1 MSVSAMATTV
11 TTRTGVRRATSP
23 ATARRVLV
31 FALLAV
37 FALFFLVPI
46 VWLLL
51 APTKNTSTL
60 VRDNPYAFGS
70 LQDLKANWDALWA
83 FQDGAVRTWVTN
95 SVYYSLAA
103 LGLTLVV
110 TVPAGYALA
119 KMQFAGR
126 RLLLVGSLVVMLMPT
141 SALVLPLFLEMD
153 QAGLVNSPLSVI
165 LPYSFFPFGVY
176 LTYIYFSTA
185 VPADLI
191 SAAKI
196 DGCGDF
202 RAFLY
207 IALPLA
213 RPVVALVGFFS
224 FVTNWNNFFLPY
236 VMLPVSDRYPVQVG
250 LTQLLASTPN
260 FNPVVSPDAAVSPPQ
275 LALATLVAV
284 VPVLVVF
291 LVAQRY
297 LVTGLTAGGT
307 KE

>member
-1 MSVSAMATTV
+1 MSVSAIATTTV
-11 TTRTGVRRATSP
+11 PRKRQRRATSP
-23 ATARRVLV
+23 TTARRALV
-31 FALLAV
+31 FALLTV

-51 APTKNTSTL
+51 APTKDTAAL
-60 VRDNPYAFGS
+60 VGDNPYSFGS
-70 LQDLKANWDALWA
+70 FSDLTANWDALLH
-83 FQDGAVRTWVTN
+83 FQDGAVKTWITN

-103 LGLTLVV
+103 LAVTLVV
-110 TVPAGYALA
+110 TVPAGYAMA
-119 KMQFAGR
+119 KMEFLGR

-153 QAGLVNSPLSVI
+153 TVGLVNSPLSVI

-176 LTYIYFSTA
+176 LSYIYFSTA

-191 SAAKI
+191 AAAKL

-224 FVTNWNNFFLPY
+224 FVQNWNNFFLPY
-236 VMLPVSDRYPVQVG
+236 VMLPVSDRYPMQVG

-260 FNPVVSPDAAVSPPQ
+260 FNPVVSPEAAVSPPQ
-275 LALATLVAV
+275 LALATLVAI

-291 LVAQRY
+291 LVAQRH
-297 LVTGLTAGGT
+297 LVSGLTAGAT

>member
-1 MSVSAMATTV
+1 MVAVTLAPPI
-11 TTRTGVRRATSP
+11 TTRRRIDAPS
-23 ATARRVLV
+23 AARRTLV
-31 FALLAV
+31 VALLATFV
-37 FALFFLVPI
+37 LFFLIPI
-46 VWLLL
+46 LWLLL
-51 APTKNTSTL
+51 APTKNASTL
-60 VRDNPYAFGS
+60 VSSNPYSFGS
-70 LQDLKANWDALWA
+70 FGDLKANWTALLD
-83 FQDGAVRTWVTN
+83 FQDGAVKTWLTN
-95 SVYYSLAA
+95 SIWYSLAA
-103 LGLTLVV
+103 LAVTLVI
-110 TVPAGYALA
+110 TVPAGYAMA
-119 KMQFAGR
+119 KMEFAGR
-126 RLLLVGSLVVMLMPT
+126 RLLLIASLVVMLMPT

-153 QAGLVNSPLSVI
+153 QVGLVNSPLSVI

-191 SAAKI
+191 AAAKI

-202 RAFLY
+202 RAFFH

-213 RPVVALVGFFS
+213 SPVVALVGFFS

-236 VMLPVSDRYPVQVG
+236 VMLPVSDRYPMQVG

-260 FNPVVSPDAAVSPPQ
+260 FNPVVSPEAAISPPQ

-297 LVTGLTAGGT
+297 LVSGLTAGGT
-307 KE
+307 KG

>member
-1 MSVSAMATTV
+1 M
-11 TTRTGVRRATSP
+11 
-23 ATARRVLV
+23 
-31 FALLAV
+31 
-37 FALFFLVPI
+37 
-46 VWLLL
+46 
-51 APTKNTSTL
+51 
-60 VRDNPYAFGS
+60 D
-70 LQDLKANWDALWA
+70 
-83 FQDGAVRTWVTN
+83 
-95 SVYYSLAA
+95 
-103 LGLTLVV
+103 
-110 TVPAGYALA
+110 
-119 KMQFAGR
+119 FAGR
-126 RLLLVGSLVVMLMPT
+126 RLLLIASLVVMLMPT

-153 QAGLVNSPLSVI
+153 QVGLVNSPLSVI

-191 SAAKI
+191 AAAKI

-202 RAFLY
+202 RAFFH

-213 RPVVALVGFFS
+213 SPVVALVGFFS

-236 VMLPVSDRYPVQVG
+236 VMLPVSDRYPMQVG

-260 FNPVVSPDAAVSPPQ
+260 FNPVVSPDAAVTPPQ

-297 LVTGLTAGGT
+297 LVSGLTAGGT
-307 KE
+307 KG

>member
-1 MSVSAMATTV
+1 MSVSAMPTTV
-11 TTRTGVRRATSP
+11 TRTRERRATSP
-23 ATARRVLV
+23 AAARRALV
-31 FALLAV
+31 FGLLTV
-37 FALFFLVPI
+37 FALFFLVPV

-51 APTKNTSTL
+51 APTKNAAAL
-60 VRDNPYAFGS
+60 VGDNPYSFGS
-70 LQDLKANWDALWA
+70 FSDLKANWDALLA
-83 FQDGAVRTWVTN
+83 FQDGAVKTWITN
-95 SVYYSLAA
+95 SVSYSLAA
-103 LGLTLVV
+103 LALTLVV

-119 KMQFAGR
+119 KMQFLGR

-153 QAGLVNSPLSVI
+153 SVGLVNSPLSVI

-202 RAFLY
+202 RAFLH

-236 VMLPVSDRYPVQVG
+236 VMLPVSDRYPMQVG

-275 LALATLVAV
+275 LALATLVAI

-291 LVAQRY
+291 LVAQRH
-297 LVTGLTAGGT
+297 LVSGLTAGAK

>member
-1 MSVSAMATTV
+1 
-11 TTRTGVRRATSP
+11 
-23 ATARRVLV
+23 
-31 FALLAV
+31 
-37 FALFFLVPI
+37 

-51 APTKNTSTL
+51 APSKNTSTL
-60 VRDNPYAFGS
+60 VSSNPYSFGS
-70 LQDLKANWDALWA
+70 FGDLKANWTALFD
-83 FQDGAVRTWVTN
+83 FQDGAVQTWLTN
-95 SVYYSLAA
+95 SIWYSLAA
-103 LGLTLVV
+103 LAVTLVV
-110 TVPAGYALA
+110 TIPAGYAMA
-119 KMQFAGR
+119 KMNFAGR
-126 RLLLVGSLVVMLMPT
+126 RLLLVASLVVMLMPT

-153 QAGLVNSPLSVI
+153 QVGLVNSPLSVI

-191 SAAKI
+191 AAAKI

-202 RAFLY
+202 RAFFH

-213 RPVVALVGFFS
+213 SPVVALVGFFS

-236 VMLPVSDRYPVQVG
+236 VMLPVSDRYPMQVG

-260 FNPVVSPDAAVSPPQ
+260 FNPVVSPDAAVTPPQ

-297 LVTGLTAGGT
+297 LVSGLTAGGT
-307 KE
+307 KG

>member
-1 MSVSAMATTV
+1 MVAV
-11 TTRTGVRRATSP
+11 TLAPPVAVRRRMDASS
-23 ATARRVLV
+23 AARRTLMV
-31 FALLAV
+31 ALLAT
-37 FALFFLVPI
+37 FLLFFLIPI
-46 VWLLL
+46 LWLLL

-60 VRDNPYAFGS
+60 VSSNPYSFGS
-70 LQDLKANWDALWA
+70 FGDLKANWKALLD
-83 FQDGAVRTWVTN
+83 FQDGAVKTWLTN
-95 SVYYSLAA
+95 SIWYSLAA
-103 LGLTLVV
+103 LAVTLVV
-110 TVPAGYALA
+110 TVPAGYAMA
-119 KMQFAGR
+119 KMEFAGR
-126 RLLLVGSLVVMLMPT
+126 RLLLVASLVVMLMPT

-153 QAGLVNSPLSVI
+153 QVGLVNSPLSVI

-191 SAAKI
+191 AAAKI

-202 RAFLY
+202 RAFFH

-213 RPVVALVGFFS
+213 SPVVALVGFFS

-236 VMLPVSDRYPVQVG
+236 VMLPVSDRYPMQVG

-260 FNPVVSPDAAVSPPQ
+260 FNPVVSPDAAVTPPQ

-297 LVTGLTAGGT
+297 LVSGLTAGGT
-307 KE
+307 KG

>member
-1 MSVSAMATTV
+1 MATTV
-11 TTRTGVRRATSP
+11 PGTRGRRAASP
-23 ATARRVLV
+23 ETARRVLV

-37 FALFFLVPI
+37 FALFFLVPV

-51 APTKNTSTL
+51 APTKDAAAL
-60 VRDNPYAFGS
+60 VGDNPYAFGS
-70 LQDLKANWDALWA
+70 FHDLKGNWDALLH
-83 FQDGAVRTWVTN
+83 FQDGAVKTWITN

-103 LGLTLVV
+103 LVITLVV
-110 TVPAGYALA
+110 TVPAGYAMA
-119 KMQFAGR
+119 KLDFPGR

-153 QAGLVNSPLSVI
+153 SVGLVNSPLSVI
-165 LPYSFFPFGVY
+165 LPYAFFPFGVY

-191 SAAKI
+191 AAAKL

-202 RAFLY
+202 RAFLH

-224 FVTNWNNFFLPY
+224 FVQNWNNFFLPY

-291 LVAQRY
+291 LVAQRH
-297 LVTGLTAGGT
+297 LVSGLTAGAT

>member
-1 MSVSAMATTV
+1 MV
-11 TTRTGVRRATSP
+11 
-23 ATARRVLV
+23 
-31 FALLAV
+31 ALLAT
-37 FALFFLVPI
+37 FLLFFLIPI
-46 VWLLL
+46 LWLLL
-51 APTKNTSTL
+51 APSKTTSTL
-60 VRDNPYAFGS
+60 VSSNPYSFGS
-70 LQDLKANWDALWA
+70 LGNLKANWNALFD
-83 FQDGAVRTWVTN
+83 FQDGAVQTWLTN
-95 SVYYSLAA
+95 SIWYSLAA
-103 LGLTLVV
+103 LAVTLVV
-110 TVPAGYALA
+110 TIPAGYAMA
-119 KMQFAGR
+119 KMDFAGR
-126 RLLLVGSLVVMLMPT
+126 RLLLVASLVVMLMPT

-153 QAGLVNSPLSVI
+153 QVGLVNSPLSVI

-191 SAAKI
+191 AAAKI

-202 RAFLY
+202 RAFFH

-213 RPVVALVGFFS
+213 SPVVALVGFFS

-236 VMLPVSDRYPVQVG
+236 VMLPVSDRYPMQVG

-260 FNPVVSPDAAVSPPQ
+260 FNPVVSPDAAVTPPQ

-297 LVTGLTAGGT
+297 LVSGLTAGGT
-307 KE
+307 KG

>member
-1 MSVSAMATTV
+1 MV
-11 TTRTGVRRATSP
+11 
-23 ATARRVLV
+23 
-31 FALLAV
+31 ALLAT
-37 FALFFLVPI
+37 FLLFFLIPI
-46 VWLLL
+46 LWLLL
-51 APTKNTSTL
+51 APSKTTSTL
-60 VRDNPYAFGS
+60 VSSNPYSFGS
-70 LQDLKANWDALWA
+70 LGNLKANWNALFD
-83 FQDGAVRTWVTN
+83 FQDGAVQTWLTN
-95 SVYYSLAA
+95 SIWYSLAA
-103 LGLTLVV
+103 LAVTLVV
-110 TVPAGYALA
+110 TIPAGYAMA
-119 KMQFAGR
+119 KMNFAGR
-126 RLLLVGSLVVMLMPT
+126 RLLLVASLVVMLMPT

-153 QAGLVNSPLSVI
+153 QVGLVNSPLSVI

-191 SAAKI
+191 AAAKI

-202 RAFLY
+202 RAFFH

-213 RPVVALVGFFS
+213 SPVVALVGFFS

-236 VMLPVSDRYPVQVG
+236 VMLPVSDRYPMQVG

-297 LVTGLTAGGT
+297 LVSGLTAGGT
-307 KE
+307 KG

>member
-1 MSVSAMATTV
+1 MATV
-11 TTRTGVRRATSP
+11 ALAAPR
-23 ATARRVLV
+23 TARRRIDAPRAARRTLMV
-31 FALLAV
+31 ALIGTFL
-37 FALFFLVPI
+37 LFFLVPI

-51 APTKNTSTL
+51 APTKTTGTL
-60 VRDNPYAFGS
+60 VSQNPYSFGTFS
-70 LQDLKANWDALWA
+70 DLRANWDALVA
-83 FQDGAVRTWVTN
+83 FQDGAVKTWLTN
-95 SVYYSLAA
+95 SIWYSLAA
-103 LGLTLVV
+103 LAVTLVV
-110 TVPAGYALA
+110 TIPAGYAMA
-119 KMQFAGR
+119 KMEFAGR
-126 RLLLVGSLVVMLMPT
+126 RFLLVASLVVMLMPT

-153 QAGLVNSPLSVI
+153 QVGLVNSPLSVI

-191 SAAKI
+191 AAAKI

-202 RAFLY
+202 RAFWH

-213 RPVVALVGFFS
+213 SPVVALVGFFS

-236 VMLPVSDRYPVQVG
+236 VMLPVSDRYPMQVG

-307 KE
+307 KG